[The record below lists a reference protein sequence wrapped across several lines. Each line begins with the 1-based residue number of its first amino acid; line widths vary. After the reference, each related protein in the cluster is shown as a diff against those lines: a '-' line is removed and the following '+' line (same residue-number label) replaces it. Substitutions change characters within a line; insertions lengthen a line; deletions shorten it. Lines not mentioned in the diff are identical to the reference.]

1 MVILHIARVSD
12 DPYNGVC
19 NVVPMH
25 IISQQAHT
33 EVALLNITPNRIEN
47 IKTQFTCEKKISD
60 LSAPF
65 NKPDLVVFHEIYYP
79 VYLSY
84 SRELRKRN
92 IPYIIIPHGGLTK
105 DAQNI
110 KKLKKQIANPLLFNR
125 FIYGAK
131 AVQCLSQFELDAT
144 KKHNTKFV
152 ATNGIA
158 VPKTKKASFNNEKIQ
173 FVYIGRIAV
182 YHKGLDILLE
192 AVNYIKE
199 YLEEKKCV
207 FSIYGPSEESQYEK
221 MKSMLDQHRLHNI
234 VKLHPAVSGEEK
246 EKVLL
251 DADIFIQTSR
261 FEGMPMGILEAQSYG
276 VPCLVTKGTTLG
288 DFITQYASGWVSE
301 TDSEAVAGVIKKA
314 ISDRDCWENKAL
326 HSRKM
331 IESEFSWD
339 KVSFETIKY
348 YEEILHKF

>member
-25 IISQQAHT
+25 IISQQAHM

-47 IKTQFTCEKKISD
+47 IKTQFTCEKKLSD
-60 LSAPF
+60 LSEPF

-131 AVQCLSQFELDAT
+131 AVQCLSQLEMDVT

-158 VPKTKKASFNNEKIQ
+158 VPETKKDSFNNEKIQ

-182 YHKGLDILLE
+182 YIKGLDILLE
-192 AVNYIKE
+192 AIYHIKE
-199 YLEEKKCV
+199 HLEEKKCV
-207 FSIYGPSEESQYEK
+207 FSIYGPASENEYCKLVEMIEKYELK
-221 MKSMLDQHRLHNI
+221 GI
-234 VKLHPAVSGEEK
+234 VKLCDAVSGEEK
-246 EKVLL
+246 KKALL

-261 FEGMPMGILEAQSYG
+261 SEGMPMGILEAQSYG

-288 DFITQYASGWVSE
+288 GFIKEYDSGWVSE
-301 TDSEAVAGVIKKA
+301 TDSEAVAGSIKKA
-314 ISDRDCWENKAL
+314 ISDRVCWENKAL
-326 HSRKM
+326 NSRRM
-331 IESEFSWD
+331 IEAEFSWD
-339 KVSFETIKY
+339 KVSIETIKHY
-348 YEEILHKF
+348 KEILHNF